1 MEIRK
6 IQKTGGS
13 SYVVTLPKEWIT
25 SLNLKEKDSVA
36 LITQADGTLLIS
48 ADINRDKIQLV
59 KEIDIDQNT
68 TEDFLLRSLIG
79 SYMIGFNV
87 IKIASSAKFLHTV
100 RKTIILFINSVIGFE
115 IVEETMNSILI
126 KDLLNPME
134 MPFEKS
140 IKRMSIIARSMNEDS
155 IVALKN
161 KDSKIAEEIIDR
173 DLEINKRYRL
183 IARQSN
189 MILHDVILS
198 QKMGVSL
205 DEAHQ
210 YFLIGKQLERVG
222 DHAKFIA
229 KHIMHLLE
237 KDFDQKLIKI
247 ITNASESALESLNL
261 SLEAWDRRD
270 INIANQ
276 CIDSITKV
284 RSRCKEITEYGMH
297 TSPEISIHL
306 SYIEEG
312 LSRTGEYAVNIAEI
326 VFDKLLKK

>member
-1 MEIRK
+1 
-6 IQKTGGS
+6 
-13 SYVVTLPKEWIT
+13 
-25 SLNLKEKDSVA
+25 VA
-36 LITQADGTLLIS
+36 LITQTDGTLLIT
-48 ADINRDKIQLV
+48 ANINHDKVQLF
-59 KEIDIDQNT
+59 KEIDVDQQ
-68 TEDFLLRSLIG
+68 EISEEFFLRSLIG
-79 SYMIGFNV
+79 SYMIGYNV
-87 IKIASSAKFLHTV
+87 IKIASSSKFQHNI
-100 RKTIILFINSVIGFE
+100 RKNIILFINSVIGFE
-115 IVEETMNSILI
+115 IVEETMNSIVI

-140 IKRMSIIARSMNEDS
+140 IKRMSIIARSMHEDA
-155 IVALKN
+155 IIALKN
-161 KDSKIAEEIIDR
+161 KDQALTEEIIDR

-205 DEAHQ
+205 EDAHQ
-210 YFLIGKQLERVG
+210 YFLIGKQLERIG

-229 KHIMHLLE
+229 NHIMYLLE
-237 KDFDQKLIKI
+237 KDFDQKLITI
-247 ITNASESALESLNL
+247 ITNASEASLKSFNL
-261 SLEAWDRRD
+261 SLESWDRRD

-276 CIDSITKV
+276 CIDSIINV
-284 RSRCKEITEYGMH
+284 RSYCKEITEYGMS
-297 TSPEISIHL
+297 TSPDVSIHL